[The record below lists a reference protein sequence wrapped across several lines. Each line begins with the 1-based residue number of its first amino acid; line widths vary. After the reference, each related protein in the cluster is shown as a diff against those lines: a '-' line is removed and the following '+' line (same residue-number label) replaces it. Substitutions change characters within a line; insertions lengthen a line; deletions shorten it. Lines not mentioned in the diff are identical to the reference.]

1 MSWETALDR
10 QIHDYLPDLKWAA
23 DEPMAKHT
31 SFRIGG
37 PARWMA
43 FPKTVEEV
51 RTLLRLAREADIPVR
66 LLGASSRC

>member
-37 PARWMA
+37 PAKRMA
-43 FPKTVEEV
+43 FPKTREQLVV
-51 RTLLRLAREADIPVR
+51 LMGFCRTR
-66 LLGASSRC
+66 ASSRC

>member
-31 SFRIGG
+31 SFRIC
-37 PARWMA
+37 
-43 FPKTVEEV
+43 
-51 RTLLRLAREADIPVR
+51 LLYTSPSPRDA
-66 LLGASSRC
+66 

>member
-10 QIHDYLPDLKWAA
+10 QIHDYLPDLKWTA

-37 PARWMA
+37 RPNAWPFR
-43 FPKTVEEV
+43 K
-51 RTLLRLAREADIPVR
+51 R
-66 LLGASSRC
+66 ASSSLC